1 MKRLREGGSE
11 WVIAWVR
18 AWVSACVRRGG
29 SDSWKENPSTKRV
42 KYNAKTIVRKRGLVV
57 KFACLTYSY
66 IRDTLKYLPLHKR
79 VTWARG
85 RTAIKSEVC
94 YTGHVLSERVQ
105 QARHI
110 KHRLWTVNCTP
121 WTCLMSTIEVVDNIP
136 FFKRHYFNEN
146 CWANQ
151 SFTVI
156 LFIGKRKFQMWV
168 PWMYF
173 QK

>member
-1 MKRLREGGSE
+1 M
-11 WVIAWVR
+11 
-18 AWVSACVRRGG
+18 
-29 SDSWKENPSTKRV
+29 
-42 KYNAKTIVRKRGLVV
+42 
-57 KFACLTYSY
+57 
-66 IRDTLKYLPLHKR
+66 
-79 VTWARG
+79 TWARG

-110 KHRLWTVNCTP
+110 KHRLWTVNCTL

-156 LFIGKRKFQMWV
+156 LFISKSKFKTWV

-173 QK
+173 QKVTVKCKLLICYLAQYSVSVFTSESVDETLKRWKLLSTIPLWYKPQMFNRWITLPTG